1 MDETGISMS
10 HKPGKVV
17 AQKGVK
23 TVQGKAGSRETITV
37 IACVNPEGSSTPP
50 HFIITC
56 KTCRSLQGYDIEEIS
71 KESVIK
77 YDNFSVSDS
86 GWTKDGIARLWFE
99 KNVLTI
105 ILAMT
110 GSRF

>member
-37 IACVNPEGSSTPP
+37 IACVNPEGSSTP
-50 HFIITC
+50 HIS
-56 KTCRSLQGYDIEEIS
+56 SLHAKPVDLY
-71 KESVIK
+71 
-77 YDNFSVSDS
+77 
-86 GWTKDGIARLWFE
+86 KD
-99 KNVLTI
+99 T
-105 ILAMT
+105 T
-110 GSRF
+110 

>member
-71 KESVIK
+71 KESVI
-77 YDNFSVSDS
+77 NM
-86 GWTKDGIARLWFE
+86 
-99 KNVLTI
+99 TI
-105 ILAMT
+105 FLFLIVGGQRT
-110 GSRF
+110 E